1 MVRTVELLD
10 WASVKR
16 KSLTSYVHNNIRFR
30 PYSSLLLQFYVS
42 MLVVVRCS
50 EKIVIILFLSKN

>member
-16 KSLTSYVHNNIRFR
+16 KSLTSYVHNTIRFR
-30 PYSSLLLQFYVS
+30 PYFSLLLQFYVS